1 MLCFCSKRPK
11 YLERGISLDF
21 LRLYT
26 KEIKNSSKNRDSGGL
41 ELCIDFQ
48 VFNSK
53 DLMTRGRSF
62 YAIYDERKQRWV
74 KDEMEVVRLVD
85 EEILARV
92 NELEKEGQSVHYNL
106 MQNYESGIWQKYVS
120 YIKNMPDNW
129 QPLDNEMHWKNEKL
143 CREDYATRV
152 LPYALAPGS
161 IDNYNILMS
170 TLYEPSERDKLEWAV
185 GSILTGDSRYIQ
197 KFITLYGSAG
207 SGKSTFLNIVQK
219 LVEGYYISF
228 NAKDLV
234 GRDAFG
240 LEIFKNNP
248 LVAIQ
253 HDGDLSKIE
262 DNSTL
267 NSIISHEEIVMNEK
281 HKSKYSIIINCFLF
295 MGTNKP
301 VSIADSK
308 SGLLRRL
315 IDVHP
320 SGRLVSMNDY
330 VNLVQNINF
339 ELGAIADY
347 CIKKYKKM
355 GSGYYQKYQP
365 KEMMFETNTLYN
377 FVFDNSL
384 VFDNSE
390 YFQLK
395 QLYDMYKVYCDD
407 SGEQYPLKKRTFRA
421 EMKTYFDEFH
431 DIARVD
437 DGKQLRSV
445 YRSFKNWMFNGGQE
459 TKPDIKVST
468 DWINLGKNESFFDK
482 TYGDILAQYANDAGI
497 PKHTWVNCKTKLK
510 DIKTSKLHYA
520 MGFEPNHIVIDFDIK
535 NEDGTKSLEK
545 NLEAANKWP
554 KTYAEVSK
562 SGQGIHLHYLWSG
575 NNVNDL
581 KRIYAPDIEVKVFS
595 GNSSLRRQLSLCNTE
610 AISTLTS
617 GLEFDER
624 KGEDKLFNKKNVENE
639 KHLRTMIKKC
649 MKKEFHGST
658 KPEID
663 FIFKL
668 LEEAYASGIVYDV
681 SDMKS
686 EVLSFAA
693 TSTNQSLYCIDLVNK
708 MLWSSKPSEIMEVV
722 IRGATDD
729 SDIVF
734 YDVEVF
740 KNFFLVVYKMRGKGR
755 QKIALVNPTP
765 QEIEK
770 IFDFKLIGYN
780 NKRYDDHIMYA
791 RYLGYTNL
799 ELYELSKKIISKQG
813 SVQHGFREAYAL
825 AYSDVYDFC
834 SEKKSLKKWE
844 VELGLKHDELEFDFN
859 EPLPEEHW
867 PRAIEYC
874 GYDVDATEAVFE
886 ARQADW
892 LARKILADLAGG
904 TVNMTTNQLT
914 TKIVFGDEKKPEL
927 EYTHLE
933 ETFPG
938 YQYAQGSDGKWRNM
952 YRGIDVGMGGY
963 VYAEPGMYFNVP
975 VLDVQSMHPTSII
988 VMNYFGR
995 YTKNYSDLKD
1005 ARIAIKLGHFD
1016 EARHML
1022 DGKLA
1027 PYLNDESKADDLAYA
1042 LKIALNS
1049 AYGLTSASFENAMR
1063 DKRNVNNIVALRG
1076 ALFMKTLQDEVQAR
1090 GFIVAHIKTDSIKI
1104 PDATPEI
1111 IEFSKEFGLK
1121 YGYVFEHE
1129 ATYEKMCLV
1138 NNAVF
1143 IAKYEWAEKKKLIG
1157 KWSATGAQF
1166 AEPYVF
1172 KTLFTQEPIVFD
1184 DYIQIKNVTSPA
1196 LMYLD
1201 FNETLPEGQHYY
1213 KHIGKVGSFVPVM
1226 PNTGGG
1232 LLLRCKDEKYTSV
1245 VGTKG
1250 HRWKESELVKN
1261 LGQEDQ
1267 IDLLYFN
1274 ALVNDAIQTIEKFGS
1289 IDDLIDYDLHRS
1301 YKKDEEELIG
1311 FDDVPQIDAVATAMI
1326 I

>member
-1 MLCFCSKRPK
+1 
-11 YLERGISLDF
+11 LDF
-21 LRLYT
+21 IRLYT
-26 KEIKNSSKNRDSGGL
+26 KEIKNTSKNRESGKL
-41 ELCIDFQ
+41 ELCVDFQ

-53 DLMTRGRSF
+53 DLMVRGRSF
-62 YAIYDERKQRWV
+62 YAIYNEKKQRWV

-85 EEILARV
+85 QKIMQKV
-92 NELEKEGQSVHYNL
+92 HELEKEGQSVHYNL

-129 QPLDNEMHWKNEKL
+129 EPLDNQMHWKNEKL
-143 CREDYATRV
+143 TREDHATRV
-152 LPYALAPGS
+152 LPYALTSGS
-161 IDNYNILMS
+161 IENYETLMN
-170 TLYEPSERDKLEWAV
+170 TLYDPSERDKLEWAV
-185 GSILTGDSRYIQ
+185 GAILTGDSKYIQ

-253 HDGDLSKIE
+253 HDGDLSRIE

-281 HKSKYSIIINCFLF
+281 HKSKYSIVINCFLF

-320 SGRLVSMNDY
+320 SGRLVTMSEY
-330 VNLVQNINF
+330 TRLVNNINF
-339 ELGAIADY
+339 ELGAIASH
-347 CIKKYKKM
+347 CIHKYKKM
-355 GSGYYQKYQP
+355 GANYYQKYQP

-384 VFDNSE
+384 VFDNSD

-395 QLYDMYKVYCDD
+395 QLYDMYKIYCDE

-421 EMKTYFDEFH
+421 EMKTYFDEFY
-431 DIARVD
+431 DITRVD

-445 YRSFKNWMFNGGQE
+445 YRGFKSHMFGMSQE
-459 TKPDIKVST
+459 KKIDDKKTNEWIELRKNKSIFDESYSDIP
-468 DWINLGKNESFFDK
+468 
-482 TYGDILAQYANDAGI
+482 AQYANEAGT
-497 PKHTWVNCKTKLK
+497 PKNKWEKCKTKLK
-510 DIKTSKLHYA
+510 DLDTSQLHYVS
-520 MGFEPNHIVIDFDIK
+520 GFPKDHIVIDFDIK
-535 NEDGTKSLEK
+535 NEDGSKSLEK

-562 SGQGIHLHYLWSG
+562 SGQGIHLHYIWGGG
-575 NNVNDL
+575 NPEEL
-581 KRIYAPDIEVKVFS
+581 KRIYAPDIEVKVFT
-595 GNSSLRRQLSLCNTE
+595 GNSSLRRKLSLCNTE
-610 AISTLTS
+610 PITTITS
-617 GLEFDER
+617 GLEFDEK
-624 KGEDKLFNKKNVENE
+624 KGGDRLLNKKNVEDE
-639 KHLRTMIKKC
+639 KHLRVMIKKC
-649 MKKEFHGST
+649 MRKEFHGST

-663 FIFKL
+663 FIHTL
-668 LEEAYASGIVYDV
+668 LEEAYSSGIVYDV

-686 EVLSFAA
+686 AVLAFAA
-693 TSTNQSLYCIDLVNK
+693 TSTNQAAYCIDLVNK
-708 MLWSSKPSEIMEVV
+708 MKWSSKPSELIEVV
-722 IRGATDD
+722 VKGASDD
-729 SDIVF
+729 NDIVF

-740 KNFFLVVYKMRGKGR
+740 QNLFLVVYKMRGKGKK
-755 QKIALVNPTP
+755 KIAMINPTP
-765 QEIEK
+765 QEIGTLFEL
-770 IFDFKLIGYN
+770 KLVGFN
-780 NKRYDDHIMYA
+780 NKRYDDHILYA
-791 RYLGYTNL
+791 RYLGYSNI

-813 SVQHGFREAYAL
+813 SVQHGFREAYSI
-825 AYSDVYDFC
+825 AYTDVFDFC

-844 VELGLKHDELEFDFN
+844 IELGLKHNELPFDFN
-859 EPLPEEHW
+859 EPLPEEYW
-867 PRAIEYC
+867 PKAVEYC
-874 GYDVDATEAVFE
+874 GDDVDATEAVFE
-886 ARQADW
+886 ARRADW

-914 TKIVFGDEKKPEL
+914 TKIIFGNDKNPQL
-927 EYTHLE
+927 EYTNLE

-938 YQYAQGSDGKWRNM
+938 YQFVQGSDGKWKNM
-952 YRGIDVGMGGY
+952 YRGTDVGMGGY
-963 VYAEPGMYFNVP
+963 VYAEPGMYTNVAI
-975 VLDVQSMHPTSII
+975 LDIQSMHPTSII
-988 VMNYFGR
+988 VMNYFGK

-1005 ARIAIKLGHFD
+1005 ARIAIKTGNLTK
-1016 EARHML
+1016 ARKML
-1022 DGKLA
+1022 NGKLE
-1027 PYLNDESKADDLAYA
+1027 PYLVDETQVDDLAYA

-1076 ALFMKTLQDEVQAR
+1076 ALFMRTLQDEVQDR
-1090 GFIVAHIKTDSIKI
+1090 GFTVAHIKTDSIKI

-1111 IEFSKEFGLK
+1111 IKFCKDFAVN

-1138 NNAVF
+1138 NNAVY

-1157 KWSATGAQF
+1157 KWVAVGAQF

-1172 KTLFTQEPIVFD
+1172 KTLFTQEPVLFE
-1184 DYIQIKNVTSPA
+1184 DYKQTKSVTSPT
-1196 LMYLD
+1196 LIYLD
-1201 FNETLPEGQHYY
+1201 FNENLKEDEHNYMHVGR
-1213 KHIGKVGSFVPVM
+1213 VGSFVPVM

-1232 LLLRCKDEKYTSV
+1232 LLLRKKDDKYTAV

-1250 HRWKESELVKN
+1250 YRWKESDIVKN

-1267 IDLLYFN
+1267 IDLLYYN
-1274 ALVNDAIQTIEKFGS
+1274 TLVNDSIKTIEKFCP
-1289 IDDLIDYDLHRS
+1289 IDELIDYSINNTINIEQED
-1301 YKKDEEELIG
+1301 LIG
-1311 FDDVPQIDAVATAMI
+1311 FDDVPSIEPIASAMYLKGGV
-1326 I
+1326 